1 MLNGGNIK
9 KATEQRK
16 EREMRF
22 KRETTEPYNRV
33 LNNQFNDITLGLI
46 DKYIA
51 NITPENPYGRLLS
64 KRLPPRV
71 GQAMRGIERNN
82 AVDALFTRISESAVR
97 ETGSSVERARAR
109 REVEKKKQE
118 LLKGWAIATGN
129 WHTSVS
135 DFTDKDDGGE
145 PAMAGVMVLCR
156 SISRLLMELTP
167 ISVPSSGLW

>member
-1 MLNGGNIK
+1 MNGQFD
-9 KATEQRK
+9 E
-16 EREMRF
+16 
-22 KRETTEPYNRV
+22 ET
-33 LNNQFNDITLGLI
+33 FGLI

-51 NITPENPYGRLLS
+51 NVTLENPYGRLLS

-109 REVEKKKQE
+109 REVEKKKHE

-145 PAMAGVMVLCR
+145 PAMTGVMVLCW
-156 SISRLLMELTP
+156 SISRLRKGLTP
-167 ISVPSSGLW
+167 ILNPSSGLW

>member
-1 MLNGGNIK
+1 MNGQFD
-9 KATEQRK
+9 E
-16 EREMRF
+16 
-22 KRETTEPYNRV
+22 ET
-33 LNNQFNDITLGLI
+33 FGLI

-109 REVEKKKQE
+109 RAIEEKKKE
-118 LLKGWAIATGN
+118 LLKGWAIATTYKN
-129 WHTSVS
+129 RVVS
-135 DFTDKDDGGE
+135 WSK
-145 PAMAGVMVLCR
+145 
-156 SISRLLMELTP
+156 
-167 ISVPSSGLW
+167 

>member
-64 KRLPPRV
+64 KRRPPRV

-82 AVDALFTRISESAVR
+82 AVDALFTRISESVVR

-109 REVEKKKQE
+109 REVEKKMQE
-118 LLKGWAIATGN
+118 ILK
-129 WHTSVS
+129 
-135 DFTDKDDGGE
+135 D
-145 PAMAGVMVLCR
+145 
-156 SISRLLMELTP
+156 
-167 ISVPSSGLW
+167 